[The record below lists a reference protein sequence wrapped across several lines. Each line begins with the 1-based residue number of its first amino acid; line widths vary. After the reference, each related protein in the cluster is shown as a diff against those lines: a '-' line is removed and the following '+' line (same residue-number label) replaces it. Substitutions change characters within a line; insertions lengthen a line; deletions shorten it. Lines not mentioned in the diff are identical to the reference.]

1 MTIRGL
7 TLSVTNTP
15 LVAGGFGAGNFP
27 GAVEVIHGQ
36 RCRLSS
42 LEIKN
47 VAGQGIKTW
56 GVQECTIAGCHVHD
70 TGACGLKVSGNCMVR
85 DNHVHDIGRIYPSAI
100 AVWAD
105 GRDGQVCRIEHNT
118 IHDTPYTAIAC
129 GGDDHRIEQNHIY
142 HAMQQLHDGA
152 GIYIT
157 FCKRIVVR
165 GNFIHDIIDTGG
177 YGASAYY
184 LDEQAEDC
192 LVEGNLSVRVARPSH
207 NHMARQNTLRGNVF
221 VCDGDATMTF
231 ARSAD
236 YCLERNVV
244 VAQGAIS
251 ITHPEAVTRA
261 DSNILF
267 SRKGAVE
274 GVTLEDYR
282 EAGRQQMEDAGWLQI
297 DPFLTDCE
305 NGCVRFAD
313 DSPARERGIV
323 AIDVSLAGMRRED

>member
-1 MTIRGL
+1 
-7 TLSVTNTP
+7 
-15 LVAGGFGAGNFP
+15 
-27 GAVEVIHGQ
+27 
-36 RCRLSS
+36 
-42 LEIKN
+42 
-47 VAGQGIKTW
+47 
-56 GVQECTIAGCHVHD
+56 
-70 TGACGLKVSGNCMVR
+70 LKVSGNCMVR

-100 AVWAD
+100 AVWVD

-157 FCKRIVVR
+157 FCKRIIVR
-165 GNFIHDIIDTGG
+165 GNYVHDIIDTGG

-221 VCDGDATMTF
+221 VCDGNATITF

-244 VAQGAIS
+244 VAQGGIG

-282 EAGRQQMEDAGWLQI
+282 EAGRQQMEDAGWLQM